1 MKILNASLVST
12 FAAVLSLATFT
23 QCVDAKEEGVKKEV
37 AEEVKWDVLFDGK
50 DLSNFRNFK
59 KEGINTKW
67 VVKDGAFTLLGKGGG
82 DLITKKQYSSF
93 ELKLDYKVLKEGN
106 SGIMYHVAETEKKP
120 WHTGPEVQIQDNV
133 DGHDP
138 QKSGWL
144 YGLYPASIDTTK
156 PVGEWNTLH
165 IIITPEKCVHYMNGK
180 KYCEYV
186 KGSEDWDKKVALT
199 KFKDFPQFGKETKGH
214 INFQDHGDVVS
225 FRNVMI
231 KDLSKK

>member
-1 MKILNASLVST
+1 MKIMNRLLPTVAAAFTLVS
-12 FAAVLSLATFT
+12 FT
-23 QCVDAKEEGVKKEV
+23 QCADAKEEEVKKE
-37 AEEVKWDVLFDGK
+37 ASEEAQWEVLFDGK

-59 KEGINTKW
+59 KEGVNPKW
-67 VVKDGAFTLLGKGGG
+67 IVKDGAFTLTAKGGG

-93 ELKLDYKVLKEGN
+93 ELKLDYKILKGGN
-106 SGIMYHVAETEKKP
+106 SGIMYHVAETQKKP

-144 YGLYPASIDTTK
+144 YALYPATIDATN

-165 IIITPEKCVHYMNGK
+165 IVITPEKCVHYMNGK

-186 KGSEDWDKKVALT
+186 KGSEDWDQKVALT
-199 KFKDFPQFGKETKGH
+199 KFKDFPTFGKETKGH

-231 KDLSKK
+231 KDLANK